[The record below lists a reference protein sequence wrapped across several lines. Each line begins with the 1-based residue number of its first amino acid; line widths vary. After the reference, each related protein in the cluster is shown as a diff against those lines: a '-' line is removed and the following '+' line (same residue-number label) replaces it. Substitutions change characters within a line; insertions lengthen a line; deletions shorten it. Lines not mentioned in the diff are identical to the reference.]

1 MGSSTRPCSRASA
14 DTQLEDKGLR
24 EIWLCRDGIV
34 VEKGLVGLR
43 RKELAKITP
52 EGYKRPQRDRTL
64 SEEGLKI
71 K

>member
-1 MGSSTRPCSRASA
+1 MGSSTRSGSRASA

-34 VEKGLVGLR
+34 AEKGLVGLR
-43 RKELAKITP
+43 RKELAENTP